1 MIFKTLRDISKKL
14 ILFFFSGLAFRLRI
28 NLKLMSYFNR
38 KGYKKLAQLVSN
50 RIQRKFCIFISHN
63 ACLSNTVKFPH
74 PTGIV
79 IGDGVIVGQ
88 DVRIFQNVTLGGAKI
103 GDAQKNNYPEIGD
116 GTVIFAGAVIVGKVK
131 IGRDCVIGANSV
143 VLNDV
148 PDHSMAVGAPARVVG
163 SRSSDDLARTTV
175 AT

>member
-1 MIFKTLRDISKKL
+1 MVY
-14 ILFFFSGLAFRLRI
+14 
-28 NLKLMSYFNR
+28 LKLMNYLKRRNYNSFA
-38 KGYKKLAQLVSN
+38 KLVSN
-50 RIQRKFCIFISHN
+50 RIQRKFCIFISHK
-63 ACLSNTVKFPH
+63 ARLSNSVQFPH

-79 IGDGVIVGQ
+79 IGEGVSIGE
-88 DVRIFQNVTLGGAKI
+88 DVKIYQNVTIGGAKI

-131 IGRDCVIGANSV
+131 IGRNCVIGANSV

-148 PDHSMAVGAPARVVG
+148 PDHSTAVGAPARVVG

-175 AT
+175 AI